1 VATPTPPQKP
11 VAPAAQKTTTA
22 LTTNETR
29 ALTQVPAY
37 VPSGREGLEDMTK
50 EDVLIP
56 RLALAQALSP
66 QVTEGDPAYITGLKV
81 GDMFNSMTQEIYG
94 REVFVQIIRKDPPRA
109 MEFFPQDDGGGVK
122 DPNVPLDDPRMQWG
136 EDGEKPVA
144 TLFRDYIA
152 RILPSGEMIALSFKG
167 SGIKVARALNGLL
180 VLRNKP
186 IYTGRYRFT
195 TAVELKPKPHQVYK
209 VANAEWCTP
218 DQIEEGAAM
227 YAAVKDLNL
236 AEQVH
241 RVAEPDPE
249 EQGDTSFPPVPAP
262 QGAGPDDPF

>member
-1 VATPTPPQKP
+1 MATPTTPTKP
-11 VAPAAQKTTTA
+11 GPVVVAKPSTA
-22 LTTNETR
+22 LTTNDQTK

-37 VPSGREGLEDMTK
+37 VPTGREGLEDMTK

-66 QVTEGDPAYITGLKV
+66 QVTEGDPAFIPSLKV
-81 GDMFNSMTQEIYG
+81 GDMFNSMTGEVYG
-94 REVFVQIIRKDPPRA
+94 REVYIQIIRKDPPRA

-136 EDGEKPVA
+136 EDGEKPLA

-180 VLRNKP
+180 VLRNRP
-186 IYTGRYRFT
+186 IYAGRYRFT

-209 VANAEWCTP
+209 VANAEWCN
-218 DQIEEGAAM
+218 DEQIAEGAAM

-241 RVAEPDPE
+241 RTAEPEPE
-249 EQGDTSFPPVPAP
+249 DTSFPHVPAP
-262 QGAGPDDPF
+262 GGDGEPF